1 MKDAYKHPIRQK
13 SEDELKTLKTFITK
27 LLEYKKKVKLH
38 KTYVKGIGSAIEYN
52 EEPRIYS
59 KYNVATVVTG
69 RLSCASYSVGPAQKK
84 GVSFHT
90 LPRTVDD
97 SVNIRKL
104 MTADDG
110 NVFLAADFSQAEL
123 RVLAQCC
130 KDKNLIKA
138 FNSGQDLHSFTAS
151 LIYSKPIPEI
161 TKLERQIAKSVS
173 FLIVYGG
180 GPGKL
185 SLQINKPLSYCKNIF
200 KEYQNSFPDVFKWMA
215 YVHKYVRKHGYAVSL
230 FGRRRNLPNV
240 NSPVRALQFRALRQG
255 MNFVIQSSAS
265 DMMLH
270 SIKRLQD
277 SITDQKV
284 TDMSLLATV
293 HDSVEAQC
301 NSKNLEEK
309 INLMHSSLTDMSD
322 LKGLYGLDLVVP
334 FEVDIEVGTS
344 FGNVIEA
351 EVENGRVH
359 NLKELLQHVENC

>member
-1 MKDAYKHPIRQK
+1 MKDAYKQSIRQK
-13 SEDELKTLKTFITK
+13 DKTELKDLKTFITK

-59 KYNVATVVTG
+59 NYNVATVVTG
-69 RLSCASYSVGPAQKK
+69 RLSCSTYSVGPSQKK

-97 SVNIRKL
+97 TVNIRKL
-104 MTADDG
+104 MTADEDK
-110 NVFLAADFSQAEL
+110 VFLAADFSQAEL

-151 LIYSKPIPEI
+151 LIYSKPISKI
-161 TKLERQIAKSVS
+161 TKQERQVAKSVS

-200 KEYQNSFPDVFKWMA
+200 KEYQNSFPGVFKWMN
-215 YVHKYVRKHGYAVSL
+215 YVHKYVRANGYAVSL

-240 NSPVRALQFRALRQG
+240 KSPVRALQHRALRQG

-270 SIKRLQD
+270 SIKRLQE
-277 SITDQKV
+277 SIINQKV
-284 TDMSLLATV
+284 EDMSLLATV

-301 NSKNLEEK
+301 DSTNLEEK

-322 LKGLYGLDLVVP
+322 LKDLYGLELVIP

-351 EVENGRVH
+351 KIENGKVH
-359 NLKELLQHVENC
+359 NMMELLQYVENC